1 MKAFFDSLRASFG
14 PLSRNQVA
22 GIEHLLR
29 ATEGLP
35 VRHRA
40 YILGTTWHET
50 GPEASIQHMT
60 PRREIWGPTSAQ
72 VRYEGRKDL
81 GNVQAGD
88 GKRYMGR
95 GYVQITGRTN
105 YQKAS
110 RLVGKDL
117 VSDPDLA
124 LEPEISAKII
134 VDGMVNGWFTG
145 KKMADFTYYRDMRRV
160 VNAMDKADLIAS
172 HAERFETA
180 LRLLPAGKPV
190 EAVQPAPVFPPP
202 PDVEPPPAASAGPPE
217 TGSSIAAVVLGAAAA
232 LIAALVAW
240 IMKG

>member
-1 MKAFFDSLRASFG
+1 MKAFFDSLRARFG
-14 PLSRNQVA
+14 PLSRNQVT
-22 GIEHLLR
+22 GIEHLLG
-29 ATEGLP
+29 ATGGLP

-40 YILGTTWHET
+40 YILATTWHET

-117 VSDPDLA
+117 VSEPDLA
-124 LEPEISAKII
+124 LEPEISAQII

-145 KKMADFTYYRDMRRV
+145 KKMSDFTSYRDMRRV

-172 HAERFETA
+172 HAEKFEAA
-180 LRLLPAGKPV
+180 LKLLPAKPV
-190 EAVQPAPVFPPP
+190 EAVQPSPSPPIAQAPEQPSAPSAAP
-202 PDVEPPPAASAGPPE
+202 PDAGS
-217 TGSSIAAVVLGAAAA
+217 GIAAILLAAAGT

-240 IMKG
+240 IVKG

>member
-14 PLSRNQVA
+14 PLSRNQVS

-29 ATEGLP
+29 ATEGLDI
-35 VRHRA
+35 RHRA

-145 KKMADFTYYRDMRRV
+145 RKMADFTSYRDMRRV

-172 HAERFETA
+172 HAEKFEAA
-180 LRLLPAGKPV
+180 LRLLPAGNSV
-190 EAVQPAPVFPPP
+190 EAVQPAPVVPPP
-202 PDVEPPPAASAGPPE
+202 PDVEPPPAASAGPPQA
-217 TGSSIAAVVLGAAAA
+217 GSSIAAVVLGAAAA

>member
-145 KKMADFTYYRDMRRV
+145 KKMADYTSYRDMRRV

-172 HAERFETA
+172 HAEKFETA
-180 LRLLPAGKPV
+180 LKLLPAKPV
-190 EAVQPAPVFPPP
+190 EAVPPSP
-202 PDVEPPPAASAGPPE
+202 PPPAAQSPEQPSAPPAARPDA
-217 TGSSIAAVVLGAAAA
+217 GSSIAAILLAAAGT